1 MPDVDVVEALAG
13 AERRA
18 HVLLEAIADGA
29 VEDRPPAGR
38 VAALADLEE
47 EVRVVAPLRALEHVQ
62 DLVDDERGVA
72 PRQPVQVDLDALAS
86 RTERFTGADL
96 EDLSRRA
103 GLIALRQS
111 LSVDA
116 VTMAHFEAALEETRA
131 SVTPEMEREYE
142 QIQAT
147 LKQSAMQLDPIG
159 FVSPGMLRARER

>member
-1 MPDVDVVEALAG
+1 MPVPDQ
-13 AERRA
+13 
-18 HVLLEAIADGA
+18 
-29 VEDRPPAGR
+29 AGR
-38 VAALADLEE
+38 KRILAIHTKKM
-47 EVRVVAPLRALEHVQ
+47 PLAS
-62 DLVDDERGVA
+62 D
-72 PRQPVQVDLDALAS
+72 VDLDQLAA

-111 LSVDA
+111 LQVDA

-147 LKQSAMQLDPIG
+147 LKQSAMQVDPIG
-159 FVSPGMLRARER
+159 FIAPGMLRARER